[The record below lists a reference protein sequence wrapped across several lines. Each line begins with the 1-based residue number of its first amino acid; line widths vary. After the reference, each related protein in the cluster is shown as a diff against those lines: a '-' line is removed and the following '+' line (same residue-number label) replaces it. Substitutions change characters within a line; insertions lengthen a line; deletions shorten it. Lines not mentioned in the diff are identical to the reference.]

1 MLWWLAIKG
10 SHVKVKSALWS
21 TNLDLVVPFQQGVW
35 SRNFRQFCIL
45 RAGWKASIQLVSIVS
60 EQVSRWLTYAMCA
73 LNWLYYLWAI
83 DGFAWLSFHN
93 FGDSRLQGDI
103 YFTEHISIYK
113 FNSGK
118 KERKWGSLL
127 GIHYI
132 TQRTDAVVQVAHN
145 WAEEGLIIQ
154 EPHGTSVAEGRR
166 GDSREAV
173 GDRAASLFKTHISVP
188 GDMSYPFCSK
198 IKQKYTAQGSQ
209 LLHLQADKYQS

>member
-1 MLWWLAIKG
+1 MLCEALTLILWFLSNRECGAGTFVNFASLERDGKLPYNWWVLFQN
-10 SHVKVKSALWS
+10 KSLDGLPMLCVLS
-21 TNLDLVVPFQQGVW
+21 T
-35 SRNFRQFCIL
+35 
-45 RAGWKASIQLVSIVS
+45 
-60 EQVSRWLTYAMCA
+60 
-73 LNWLYYLWAI
+73 WLYYLWAI
-83 DGFAWLSFHN
+83 EGFAWLSFHN

-103 YFTEHISIYK
+103 YFTEHISIYT

-154 EPHGTSVAEGRR
+154 EPRGTSVVEGRR

-188 GDMSYPFCSK
+188 GGMIYPFCSK
-198 IKQKYTAQGSQ
+198 IKQKHTAQGSQ
-209 LLHLQADKYQS
+209 VLHLQADKYQS